1 MTPAI
6 REFGPLIGMV
16 HVGALPG
23 TPRADSTP
31 EMLAAQAAK
40 EATQLAEAGFDAVI
54 IENMHD
60 IPYVHGSKLGPEI
73 TATMT
78 RVAVEV
84 ATAVDIPLGIQILA
98 CGNRQAVAV
107 AQAAGLQAVR
117 CENFV
122 FSHVADEGLLPE
134 AEAGE
139 LLRYRRHIAAEEIT
153 LLCDIKKKHASHAL
167 TADIS
172 IAETAEAAAF
182 FGADALVI
190 TGTHTGKPVA
200 EDDLRAVRDACDIPI
215 TVGSGATPDTAQQL
229 LALADAVIVG
239 SAIKHEGDWK
249 NPVDPKRAAAFVSA
263 ARA

>member
-1 MTPAI
+1 MTLAL
-6 REFGPLIGMV
+6 GQLIGMV

-23 TPRADSTP
+23 TPRAAATP

-60 IPYVHGSKLGPEI
+60 TPYLKGSRLGPEI

-84 ATAVDIPLGIQILA
+84 ATAVDLPLGVQILS

-107 AQAAGLQAVR
+107 AHAAGFQAVR

-122 FSHVADEGLLPE
+122 FSHVADEGLLPD

-139 LLRYRRHIAAEEIT
+139 LLRYRRGIGADGVA

-172 IAETAEAAAF
+172 IADAAEAAAF
-182 FGADALVI
+182 FGADALIV
-190 TGTHTGKPVA
+190 TGAHTAKPVHD
-200 EDDLRAVRDACDIPI
+200 EDLRAVRNACELPI
-215 TVGSGATPDTAQQL
+215 IVGSGATSEAAKQL
-229 LALADAVIVG
+229 LTLADAVIVG

-249 NPVDPKRAAAFVSA
+249 NPIDPARAAAFVEA